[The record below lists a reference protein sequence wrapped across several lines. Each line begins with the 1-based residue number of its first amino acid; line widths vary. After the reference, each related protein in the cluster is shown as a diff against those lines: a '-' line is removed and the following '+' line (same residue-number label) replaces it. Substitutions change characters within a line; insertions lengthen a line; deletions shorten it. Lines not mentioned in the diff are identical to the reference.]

1 MKEEF
6 NNQLESEGAPKPYS
20 GKLVFEI
27 VKNIHVVFGK
37 GKNKGEKR
45 KRTDPSTYTTFK
57 KQSIFFKYLPYWKDM
72 EICHSIDLM
81 HVTKNVFDNIIG
93 TLLGMPSKTKDG
105 LKSRNDLV
113 DLQIRLELHP
123 VDSGKGKPYL
133 PPS

>member
-1 MKEEF
+1 MKAEF

-45 KRTDPSTYTTFK
+45 KRTDPSTYATFK

-72 EICHSIDLM
+72 EICHNIDLM
-81 HVTKNVFDNIIG
+81 HVTKNVFGSIIA
-93 TLLGMPSKTKDG
+93 
-105 LKSRNDLV
+105 
-113 DLQIRLELHP
+113 
-123 VDSGKGKPYL
+123 
-133 PPS
+133 